1 MMRFILSVIMLGLIT
16 LPALAGQVIS
26 GKVVGVTDGDTITVL
41 TPEKKQLKVRLAE
54 IDTPEKR
61 QPYGKRSKQ
70 ALSSLIFGKQVEVES
85 RGKDRYQRTIGK
97 IFLDGT
103 DINAEMVRR
112 GHAWVYRKYARD
124 PGLFDLEDE
133 ARTQELGLWRL
144 PEVKREPPWEWRRKH
159 K

>member
-1 MMRFILSVIMLGLIT
+1 MRFILSVIMLGLIT